1 MFKKLSLFTLS
12 FSRLLRPNAWRRLGV
27 LTLAAL
33 LILPAPL
40 YRSTQATQVPT
51 LHKFIINDFEAIKQ
65 NLSTKLLEVIEGW
78 KIKRLQVAFDNAQEA
93 FEKGDACA
101 SARILS
107 EALRLAQSFAREK
120 RQPALEDFFN
130 HGWTLRQSVLGT
142 QEADKRCQGAEGF
155 NREPETQERE
165 SDNRRHQTEVKFGE
179 PRFNTIQ
186 AEGETYTQV
195 EVPGAQNNGEDGLP
209 GVPVYRQL
217 IALPEGAK
225 ARVEARANGAESFK
239 LKLYPVQ
246 PEPLDSARDKGDKT
260 ENGRFQDPPFTINK
274 EVYAQDAPF
283 PRAVCTIEPLGK
295 ARELSL
301 AQLTCAAGQYN
312 PAQEELTMFESL
324 DVHVSFDG
332 GEEFFTR
339 KRTAQNFEA
348 ESAYASMV
356 SNTSAVARHVGP
368 VGAIKFWRLGEEFL
382 ILTHP
387 DFRAAADRL
396 AAWKNSKGIMT
407 RVVNVN
413 DGAGGG
419 PDTRA
424 QIDAYIESEY
434 ANSLIPPSYV
444 LLLGDAEFIRPF
456 YVSTSGSATTGTDYP
471 YALLSSQSDEVADF
485 AVGRIP
491 VDTLAQADVVVD
503 KIINYEQSPPWN
515 SAFYRNATMAS
526 QFQCC
531 LSGSPAGRD
540 QRSFIETS
548 ELARNELIARGKTVE
563 RIYTRTG
570 TTTPARYY
578 NGTLLPAALGSGSGF
593 AWDGDTT
600 DIVNAFNAG
609 RFLIMHRDHGFKDGW
624 GHPEFESTNVVND
637 LNNGALLPVVFSV
650 NCASGLFDNETASG
664 DYGTTN
670 SGVYFS
676 EHLLRKSNG
685 GAVGILGDTRDSPTW
700 ANSAL
705 ARGFFDAVWPNTLP
719 AYGGTTSH
727 RRLGDILNYGKAYLA
742 TQVGVAGTTEA
753 PTAGNL
759 TSELYLWH
767 VIGDPTLEMWTSN
780 PHRWVIHPEIIA
792 KFNQFVLQVKFPY
805 EQAIITAFQEIRG
818 VHVPIGRGTVRS
830 GEAAMS
836 LVNIPRPGVE
846 VKFVANVENGVS
858 VPLKLT
864 N

>member
-1 MFKKLSLFTLS
+1 MFAKLSQ
-12 FSRLLRPNAWRRLGV
+12 
-27 LTLAAL
+27 LTLGSQPTIRRGLIVLAMIAL
-33 LILPAPL
+33 MALPARF
-40 YRSTQATQVPT
+40 YRQTQATQAPT
-51 LHKFIINDFEAIKQ
+51 QRKAVILAFEDIKR

-78 KIKRLQVAFDNAQEA
+78 KIKRLQVAVDSAEQA

-101 SARILS
+101 SAQILG
-107 EALRLAQSFAREK
+107 ETLRLTQSFAREK
-120 RQPALEDFFN
+120 RPPQLEDFFN
-130 HGWTLRQSVLGT
+130 SAWTLRRNVLEA
-142 QEADKRCQGAEGF
+142 QEAGKTCQGAEGF
-155 NREPETQERE
+155 NREPEAREVE
-165 SDNRRHQTEVKFGE
+165 SDNRRHQIQIKFGE
-179 PRFNTIQ
+179 PRFNTIE
-186 AEGETYTQV
+186 AEGRTFTQV
-195 EVPGAQNNGEDGLP
+195 ELPGAQTSGEEGTP

-217 IALPEGAK
+217 IALPQGAK
-225 ARVEARANGAESFK
+225 ASVDARPAGAEEFK
-239 LKLYPVQ
+239 LSLYPVQ
-246 PEPLDSARDKGDKT
+246 PEPLDGAQDKGGKSD
-260 ENGRFQDPPFTINK
+260 NDRFQDPPFTINQDI
-274 EVYAQDAPF
+274 YAEDAPF
-283 PRAVCTIEPLGK
+283 PRRICAIEPLGK
-295 ARELSL
+295 ARELNV

-312 PAQEELTMFESL
+312 PARETLTLFDALE
-324 DVHVSFDG
+324 VHVSFEG
-332 GEEFFTR
+332 GEGVFTY
-339 KRTAQNFEA
+339 KRAAQAFES
-348 ESAYASMV
+348 ENAYARLV
-356 SNTSAVARHVGP
+356 SNKAAVSRHTG
-368 VGAIKFWRLGEEFL
+368 VGAIRFWRLGEEFL

-387 DFRAAADRL
+387 NFRSAADRL

-413 DGAGGG
+413 DGLAAG
-419 PDTRA
+419 PDTRE
-424 QIDAYIESEY
+424 QIDAYIEDEY
-434 ANSLIPPSYV
+434 AHSLIPPSYV

-471 YALLSSQSDEVADF
+471 YALLSSQSDLVADF

-515 SAFYRNATMAS
+515 NAFYRNATVAS

-548 ELARNELIARGKTVE
+548 ELARNQMIARGKTVE

-570 TTTPARYY
+570 STTPARYY

-609 RFLIMHRDHGFKDGW
+609 RFLIMHRDHGGKDGW
-624 GHPEFESTNVVND
+624 VHPEFESSEVIND
-637 LNNGALLPVVFSV
+637 LHNGALLPVVFSV

-670 SGVYFS
+670 AGVYFS

-719 AYGGTTSH
+719 SYGPATSH

-742 TQVGVAGTTEA
+742 TQVGVSGTTEA

-767 VIGDPTLEMWTSN
+767 VIGDPTLEMWTGN
-780 PHRWVIHPEIIA
+780 PHRLTIDPSILA
-792 KFNQFVLQVKFPY
+792 KLYAFELKIKFPY
-805 EQAIITAFQEIRG
+805 EEAVITAYQEIRG
-818 VHVPIGRGTVRS
+818 VATPIGRGRIS
-830 GEAAMS
+830 NGEASLS

-846 VKFVANVENGVS
+846 IKFVASVENGVS
-858 VPLKLT
+858 VPLKPAD
-864 N
+864 